1 MVCKWEGDFFISR
14 DPEGNILPGLAD
26 LGLFLLMDAYFRLAS
41 NQVMFH
47 LIFYSDEDSKESNNN
62 GVVLEHFIDL
72 LISNDLTILQIIH
85 LKPSFLCQQQH
96 KGPRISF
103 EMKNGQNT

>member
-14 DPEGNILPGLAD
+14 DPKGNILHRIAD

-47 LIFYSDEDSKESNNN
+47 LIIYSEEGSKESNNN

-72 LISNDLTILQIIH
+72 LISNDLTNLQIIH
-85 LKPSFLCQQQH
+85 WNIGLMPSFPFFPAL
-96 KGPRISF
+96 
-103 EMKNGQNT
+103 